1 MKNYIYKLMIVGLVV
16 SCLLPNLAMAD
27 DATSTP
33 ASSTDTTASS
43 TPVSAVTPTSSD
55 TSTST
60 PTSNPTPAKPKPS
73 SKSATTLKDGTS
85 TKPKTV
91 VNTPVSTS
99 APNAVSN
106 LTITNVSPKSI
117 DLAWNVPQSQVVV
130 TGFDI
135 RMSTKPIDNSNFDS
149 AIQVGGVNGGVTGA
163 KITSTASD
171 LPPKTK
177 LYFALKAID
186 QNNNL
191 SNISNVVSATTGTV
205 VNSNA
210 NSVVDQSSQF
220 TPAQDISKNDSQTTD
235 DSQNNNTP
243 AQVKLTILMPD
254 QTPPTTPIFVNF
266 VNTATGVSYGGPAT
280 GGIASYVVPPGNY
293 TVKIITTDPLLTVP
307 DIAGFN
313 IASGEIK
320 QLDSV
325 VLGQLASDPELDSL
339 NQNQSIG
346 FGYIIK
352 LLGKIIL
359 MLEQILA
366 KLNSK

>member
-1 MKNYIYKLMIVGLVV
+1 MVGVVV
-16 SCLLPNLAMAD
+16 SCLLPSFALAED
-27 DATSTP
+27 TTSTP
-33 ASSTDTTASS
+33 VSSTDTTASS
-43 TPVSAVTPTSSD
+43 TPVSTVTPPSSD
-55 TSTST
+55 TSTASSTPVST
-60 PTSNPTPAKPKPS
+60 PTPSKPKPS
-73 SKSATTLKDGTS
+73 SKSATVIKDGSS
-85 TKPKTV
+85 TKPRTV
-91 VNTPVSTS
+91 VSTPVSTS

-149 AIQVGGVNGGVTGA
+149 SIQVGGVSGGVTGA
-163 KITSTASD
+163 KITATASD

-177 LYFALKAID
+177 IYFALKTID

-220 TPAQDISKNDSQTTD
+220 TPAQDISKQQTANTD

-243 AQVKLTILMPD
+243 AQVKLVILMPD

-307 DIAGFN
+307 DLAGFT
-313 IASGEIK
+313 ITSGEIK

>member
-1 MKNYIYKLMIVGLVV
+1 MNNKLNKIIMVGVV
-16 SCLLPNLAMAD
+16 VGSMLPSLALAD

-33 ASSTDTTASS
+33 VSNVDTSSSSTPVSTVTPPSSDSASS
-43 TPVSAVTPTSSD
+43 TPVSTPS
-55 TSTST
+55 
-60 PTSNPTPAKPKPS
+60 KPKPT
-73 SKSATTLKDGTS
+73 SKSGTVLKDGSS
-85 TKPKTV
+85 TKPKQTTV
-91 VNTPVSTS
+91 ASTPVSIS
-99 APNAVSN
+99 APSAVSN
-106 LTITNVSPKSI
+106 LTITSVSPKSI
-117 DLAWNVPQSQVVV
+117 DLAWNVPQSQAVV

-135 RMSTKPIDNSNFDS
+135 RMSTKPIDSSNFDS
-149 AIQVGGVNGGVTGA
+149 AIQLGGVGGGVTGA
-163 KITSTASD
+163 KVTATATD

-177 LYFALKAID
+177 IYFAVKAQD
-186 QNNNL
+186 QAGGV
-191 SNISNVVSATTGTV
+191 SNISNVISGTTGTV

-220 TPAQDISKNDSQTTD
+220 TPAQDISKQQASTD
-235 DSQNNNTP
+235 DGQNNNTP

-254 QTPPTTPIFVNF
+254 QSAPTTPIFVNF
-266 VNTATGVSYGGPAT
+266 VNTATGVSYGGPAV

-307 DIAGFN
+307 DLAGFS
-313 IASGEIK
+313 ISSGEIK

-325 VLGQLASDPELDSL
+325 VLGQLANDPELDSL